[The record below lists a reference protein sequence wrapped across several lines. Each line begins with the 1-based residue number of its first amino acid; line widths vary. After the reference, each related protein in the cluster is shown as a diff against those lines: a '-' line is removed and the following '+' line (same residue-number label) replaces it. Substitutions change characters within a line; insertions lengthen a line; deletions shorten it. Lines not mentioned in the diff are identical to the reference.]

1 MISRNKL
8 KSYIEIARIDKP
20 IGIYLLL
27 WPSVLGLLIAGTIN
41 EIKIID
47 LLIVTIGSI
56 LVRSCGC
63 VINDISDY
71 KIDKLVS
78 RTVGRPLATGALSIY
93 EAWSFFLLL
102 GLMSLSLLFF
112 TNPLTIKIGIFFAI
126 FIIVYPL
133 TKRFFKAPQFFLG
146 LILLFLCLYILYS
159 LVSSSLSLSIIILY
173 IGLIAWIISFDTYY
187 ALEDIEDDRSIGINS
202 TAILWGD
209 NVIKIARLLHLLFY
223 VSILVIAVLN
233 SFSYYFFFVFI
244 VLFLIFMYQKKL
256 LDSDKF
262 LEAFKINNWIG
273 MLAVI
278 GFTIEII
285 ILN

>member
-47 LLIVTIGSI
+47 LLIVIIGSI

-78 RTVGRPLATGALSIY
+78 RTVGRPLATGALSVY
-93 EAWSFFLLL
+93 EAWGFFFLL

-146 LILLFLCLYILYS
+146 VTFGSGSLISYS

-244 VLFLIFMYQKKL
+244 VLFLIYMYQKKL
-256 LDSDKF
+256 LDNDKF

>member
-1 MISRNKL
+1 MISKNKL
-8 KSYIEIARIDKP
+8 KSFIELARIDKP

-27 WPSVLGLLIAGTIN
+27 WPAILGLLLAGTID

-47 LLIVTIGSI
+47 LLIVIIGSI

-78 RTVGRPLATGALSIY
+78 RTVGRPLATGALSLF
-93 EAWSFFLLL
+93 EAWIFFLFL
-102 GLMSLSLLFF
+102 GLMSISLLLL
-112 TNPLTIKIGIFFAI
+112 TNPLTIKMGIFFAT
-126 FIIVYPL
+126 FIIAYPL

-146 LILLFLCLYILYS
+146 VTFGSGSLISYS
-159 LVSSSLSLSIIILY
+159 LVASSLTLSIIILY
-173 IGLIAWIISFDTYY
+173 LGLIAWIISFDTYY
-187 ALEDIEDDRSIGINS
+187 ALEDIEDDRNLGVNS

-209 NVIKIARLLHLLFY
+209 GAIKIARLLHLLFY
-223 VSILVIAVLN
+223 VSILVIAILH

-244 VLFLIFMYQKKL
+244 ALFLIFMYQNKL
-256 LDSDKF
+256 IDNKKF
-262 LEAFKINNWIG
+262 LEAFKTNNWVG
-273 MLAVI
+273 MLTVI
-278 GFTIEII
+278 GFTLEII

>member
-47 LLIVTIGSI
+47 LLIVIIGSI

-78 RTVGRPLATGALSIY
+78 RTVGRPLATGALSVY
-93 EAWSFFLLL
+93 EAWGFFLLL

-133 TKRFFKAPQFFLG
+133 TKRFFKASQFFLG
-146 LILLFLCLYILYS
+146 VTFGSGSLISYS

-223 VSILVIAVLN
+223 LSILVIAVLN

-244 VLFLIFMYQKKL
+244 ILFLIFMYQKKL
-256 LDSDKF
+256 LDNDKF

>member
-1 MISRNKL
+1 MISRTKL

-47 LLIVTIGSI
+47 LLIVIIGSI

-93 EAWSFFLLL
+93 EAWGFFLLL

-146 LILLFLCLYILYS
+146 VTFGSGSLISYS

-256 LDSDKF
+256 LDNDKF

>member
-47 LLIVTIGSI
+47 LLIIIIGSI

-93 EAWSFFLLL
+93 EAWGFFLLL

-146 LILLFLCLYILYS
+146 VTFGSGSLISYS

-223 VSILVIAVLN
+223 LSILVIAVLN

-256 LDSDKF
+256 LDNDKF

>member
-1 MISRNKL
+1 MISINKL
-8 KSYIEIARIDKP
+8 KSYLELARVDKP

-27 WPSVLGLLIAGTIN
+27 WPSMLGLLIAGTIN
-41 EIKIID
+41 EIKTID
-47 LLIVTIGSI
+47 LLIVVIGSI

-93 EAWSFFLLL
+93 EAWVFFLFL
-102 GLMSLSLLFF
+102 GLMSLSLLLF
-112 TNPLTIKIGIFFAI
+112 TNPLTIKVGIFFAI
-126 FIIVYPL
+126 FIIFYPL

-146 LILLFLCLYILYS
+146 ITFGSGSLISYS
-159 LVSSSLSLSIIILY
+159 LVTSSPSLSIVILY

-187 ALEDIEDDRSIGINS
+187 ALEDMEDDRNIGINS
-202 TAILWGD
+202 TALLWND
-209 NVIKIARLLHLLFY
+209 NAIKFARLLHLFFY
-223 VSILVIAVLN
+223 ASILVIAIIN
-233 SFSYYFFFVFI
+233 SFSYYFFFIFI
-244 VLFLIFMYQKKL
+244 ALFLIFIYQKKL
-256 LDSDKF
+256 IDNDKF
-262 LEAFKINNWIG
+262 LEAFKINNWVG

>member
-47 LLIVTIGSI
+47 LLIVIIGSI

-146 LILLFLCLYILYS
+146 VTFGSGSLISYS

-223 VSILVIAVLN
+223 LSILVIAVLN

-244 VLFLIFMYQKKL
+244 ILFLIFMYQKKL
-256 LDSDKF
+256 LDNDKF

-278 GFTIEII
+278 GFTVEII

>member
-1 MISRNKL
+1 MISINKL
-8 KSYIEIARIDKP
+8 KSYLELARIDKP

-27 WPSVLGLLIAGTIN
+27 WPSMLGLLLAGTIS

-47 LLIVTIGSI
+47 LFIVIIGSI

-93 EAWSFFLLL
+93 EAWVFFLIL
-102 GLMSLSLLFF
+102 GLMSLSLLLF
-112 TNPLTIKIGIFFAI
+112 TNPLTIKVGIFFAI

-146 LILLFLCLYILYS
+146 VTFGSGSLISYS
-159 LVSSSLSLSIIILY
+159 LVTSSPSLSIVILY

-187 ALEDIEDDRSIGINS
+187 ALEDKEDDRKIGINS
-202 TAILWGD
+202 TALLWG
-209 NVIKIARLLHLLFY
+209 NSAIKIARLLHLFFY
-223 VSILVIAVLN
+223 ASILIIAILN
-233 SFSYYFFFVFI
+233 SFSYYFFFIFVA
-244 VLFLIFMYQKKL
+244 LFLIFIYQKKL
-256 LDSDKF
+256 IDNDNF
-262 LEAFKINNWIG
+262 LEAFKANNWVG
-273 MLAVI
+273 MLLVI

-285 ILN
+285 VLN

>member
-8 KSYIEIARIDKP
+8 KSYIEITRIDKP

-47 LLIVTIGSI
+47 LLIVIIGSI

-78 RTVGRPLATGALSIY
+78 RTVGRPLATGALSVY
-93 EAWSFFLLL
+93 EAWGFFLLL

-146 LILLFLCLYILYS
+146 VTFGSGSLISYS

-209 NVIKIARLLHLLFY
+209 NVIKIARLFHLLFY

-256 LDSDKF
+256 LDNYKF

-278 GFTIEII
+278 GFTVEII

>member
-41 EIKIID
+41 EITIID
-47 LLIVTIGSI
+47 LLIVIIGSI

-93 EAWSFFLLL
+93 EAWGFFLLL

-146 LILLFLCLYILYS
+146 VTFGSGSLISYS

-256 LDSDKF
+256 LDNDKF

>member
-47 LLIVTIGSI
+47 LLIIIIGSI

-93 EAWSFFLLL
+93 EAWGFFLLL

-146 LILLFLCLYILYS
+146 VTFGSGSLISYS

-223 VSILVIAVLN
+223 VSILVIAILN

-256 LDSDKF
+256 LDNYKF

>member
-1 MISRNKL
+1 MISINKL
-8 KSYIEIARIDKP
+8 KSYLELARVDKP

-27 WPSVLGLLIAGTIN
+27 WPSMLGLLIAGTIN

-47 LLIVTIGSI
+47 LLIVVIGSI

-93 EAWSFFLLL
+93 EAWVFFLLL
-102 GLMSLSLLFF
+102 GLMSLSLLLF
-112 TNPLTIKIGIFFAI
+112 TNPLTIKVGIFFAI

-133 TKRFFKAPQFFLG
+133 TKRFFKAPQVFLG
-146 LILLFLCLYILYS
+146 ITFGSGSLISYS
-159 LVSSSLSLSIIILY
+159 LVTSSPSLSIVILY

-187 ALEDIEDDRSIGINS
+187 ALEDMEDDRNIGINS
-202 TAILWGD
+202 TALLWND
-209 NVIKIARLLHLLFY
+209 SAIKIARLLHLFFY
-223 VSILVIAVLN
+223 ASILVIAIIN
-233 SFSYYFFFVFI
+233 SFSYYFFFIFI
-244 VLFLIFMYQKKL
+244 ALFLIFIYQKKL
-256 LDSDKF
+256 INNDKF
-262 LEAFKINNWIG
+262 LEAFKINNWVG

>member
-1 MISRNKL
+1 MISLNKL
-8 KSYIEIARIDKP
+8 KSYLELARVDKP

-27 WPSVLGLLIAGTIN
+27 WPSMLGLLIAGTIN
-41 EIKIID
+41 EIKTID
-47 LLIVTIGSI
+47 LLIVVIGSI

-93 EAWSFFLLL
+93 EAWVFFLFL
-102 GLMSLSLLFF
+102 GLMSLSLLLF
-112 TNPLTIKIGIFFAI
+112 TNPLTIKVGIFFAI

-146 LILLFLCLYILYS
+146 ITFGSGSLISYS
-159 LVSSSLSLSIIILY
+159 LVTSSPSLSIVILY

-187 ALEDIEDDRSIGINS
+187 ALEDMEDDRNIGINS
-202 TAILWGD
+202 TALLWND
-209 NVIKIARLLHLLFY
+209 NAIKFARLLHLFFY
-223 VSILVIAVLN
+223 ASILVIAIIN
-233 SFSYYFFFVFI
+233 SFSYYFFFIFI
-244 VLFLIFMYQKKL
+244 ALFLIFIYQKKL
-256 LDSDKF
+256 IDNDKF
-262 LEAFKINNWIG
+262 LEAFKINNWVG

>member
-1 MISRNKL
+1 MISINKL
-8 KSYIEIARIDKP
+8 KSYIELARIDKP

-27 WPSVLGLLIAGTIN
+27 WPSMLGLLLAGTIN

-47 LLIVTIGSI
+47 LFIVIIGSI

-93 EAWSFFLLL
+93 EAWVFFLLL
-102 GLMSLSLLFF
+102 GLMSLSLLLF
-112 TNPLTIKIGIFFAI
+112 TNPLTIKVGIFFAI
-126 FIIVYPL
+126 FIIIYPL

-146 LILLFLCLYILYS
+146 VTFGSGSLISYS
-159 LVSSSLSLSIIILY
+159 LVTSSPSLSIVILY

-187 ALEDIEDDRSIGINS
+187 ALEDMEDDRKIGINS
-202 TAILWGD
+202 TALLWG
-209 NVIKIARLLHLLFY
+209 NSAIKIARLLHLFFY
-223 VSILVIAVLN
+223 ASILIILILN
-233 SFSYYFFFVFI
+233 SFSYYFFFIFVA
-244 VLFLIFMYQKKL
+244 LFLIFIYQKKL
-256 LDSDKF
+256 IDNDKF
-262 LEAFKINNWIG
+262 LEAFKINNWVG
-273 MLAVI
+273 MLVVI

-285 ILN
+285 VLN

>member
-47 LLIVTIGSI
+47 LLIVIIGSI

-93 EAWSFFLLL
+93 EAWGFFLLL

-146 LILLFLCLYILYS
+146 VTFGSGSLISYS

-223 VSILVIAVLN
+223 VTILVIAILN

-256 LDSDKF
+256 LDNYKF

>member
-47 LLIVTIGSI
+47 LLIVIIGSI

-78 RTVGRPLATGALSIY
+78 RTVGRPLATGALSVY
-93 EAWSFFLLL
+93 EAWGFFVLL

-146 LILLFLCLYILYS
+146 VTFGSGSLISYS

-244 VLFLIFMYQKKL
+244 ILFLIFMYQKKL
-256 LDSDKF
+256 LDNDKF

>member
-1 MISRNKL
+1 MISINKL
-8 KSYIEIARIDKP
+8 KSYLELARVDKP

-27 WPSVLGLLIAGTIN
+27 WPSMLGLLIAGTIN
-41 EIKIID
+41 EIKTID
-47 LLIVTIGSI
+47 LLIVVIGSI

-93 EAWSFFLLL
+93 EAWVFFIFL
-102 GLMSLSLLFF
+102 GLMSLSLLLF
-112 TNPLTIKIGIFFAI
+112 TNPLTIKVGIFFAI

-146 LILLFLCLYILYS
+146 ITFGSGSLISYS
-159 LVSSSLSLSIIILY
+159 LVTSSPSLSIVILY

-187 ALEDIEDDRSIGINS
+187 ALEDMEDDRNIGINS
-202 TAILWGD
+202 TALLWND
-209 NVIKIARLLHLLFY
+209 SAIKIARLLHLFFY
-223 VSILVIAVLN
+223 ASILVIAIIN
-233 SFSYYFFFVFI
+233 SFSYYFFFIFI
-244 VLFLIFMYQKKL
+244 ALFLIFIYQKKL
-256 LDSDKF
+256 IDNDKF
-262 LEAFKINNWIG
+262 LEAFKINNWVG
-273 MLAVI
+273 MLSVI
-278 GFTIEII
+278 GFTVEII